1 MLVLDKLT
9 KKFDGETILDS
20 LSFTF
25 DDTGLYFLKGENGS
39 GKSTLLSIL
48 AGKDESYAGKLFY
61 NECLINNKNKNDY
74 ADNHVT
80 YVPQNSFV
88 LEDET
93 VLDNVLLPY
102 NRKDK
107 ERAIKILTFLGLE
120 DNIDQNASSLSAG
133 EKQRLSFAR
142 ADYGRK
148 DILLLDEVTSNLD
161 KESADIILQ
170 RVSE

>member
-1 MLVLDKLT
+1 MLLGKKLLGKVVIPWRRQTIFALQFANMLVLDKLT

-102 NRKDK
+102 NRKKKDK
-107 ERAIKILTFLGLE
+107 
-120 DNIDQNASSLSAG
+120 Q
-133 EKQRLSFAR
+133 
-142 ADYGRK
+142 
-148 DILLLDEVTSNLD
+148 
-161 KESADIILQ
+161 
-170 RVSE
+170 

>member
-1 MLVLDKLT
+1 MLLGKKLLGKVVIPWRRQTIFALQFTNMLVLDKLT

-48 AGKDESYAGKLFY
+48 AGKDESYDGKLFY

-102 NRKDK
+102 NRKEKDK
-107 ERAIKILTFLGLE
+107 QKCC
-120 DNIDQNASSLSAG
+120 
-133 EKQRLSFAR
+133 
-142 ADYGRK
+142 
-148 DILLLDEVTSNLD
+148 
-161 KESADIILQ
+161 
-170 RVSE
+170 

>member
-1 MLVLDKLT
+1 MLLGKKLLGNAVIPWRRQPIFALQFTNMLVLDKLT

-102 NRKDK
+102 NRKKKDK
-107 ERAIKILTFLGLE
+107 
-120 DNIDQNASSLSAG
+120 Q
-133 EKQRLSFAR
+133 
-142 ADYGRK
+142 
-148 DILLLDEVTSNLD
+148 
-161 KESADIILQ
+161 
-170 RVSE
+170 